1 MTDFNPAQ
9 LLSTALN
16 YQSARRQQ
24 DLDEEYRNELAQL
37 NRVKEIARQKEAER
51 ALGQV
56 DVDLGIKQQA
66 ANTDATFKA
75 NMGDMYSAQASTMR
89 NTDSRKQELHNLG
102 IQEADALKRDQI
114 LRNGVGMFYTP
125 DANTQAVRAKS
136 VDELYDAGQ
145 GREVLSLLR
154 RTDTTGALGE
164 DQILGA
170 NRLNDGSYEVTYQS
184 VKGGN
189 PYKRVYSGSQVNA
202 LYQNSLQTL
211 NQRLGVTPE
220 ALTQMYSQTGGGF
233 APAPQDMQVPV
244 DTSVTQDQADSFTR
258 LTSGTEVNTL
268 RRPQQTDTST
278 EWSSF
283 TKKGPDDINNY
294 AERSP
299 VTNAQRSLIQQNKD
313 NVAALRSGK
322 AEKISRL
329 TNPSVIATEPK
340 NYVMDPTK
348 VTPEM
353 QAKAGEKVAKA
364 ASGSRLTGTEKYD
377 TIVTNLSSGTWDMQ
391 QAQNFAR
398 FGSAD
403 IPTTKEAEKTKV
415 DLLTAAGA
423 VKSKPTDPAKVLEL
437 NEKVAT
443 HLAKLTIDDWDDMD
457 ENEKSVAQ
465 TAMLAEWQRAQN
477 VLGKEI
483 INSDNIN
490 TIIQGR
496 RIGERAADEYQDWF
510 SFREG
515 ESVVN
520 NINPT
525 VLGAAVS
532 AAGAVGNE
540 SLSDAFI
547 EKGMVLARE
556 LQNAGRGDITPEILF
571 ATYVQQA
578 HQTPGLTMEDFENM
592 IKSYNK

>member
-37 NRVKEIARQKEAER
+37 NRVKEIARQKEAGR
-51 ALGQV
+51 ALDQV

-75 NMGDMYSAQASTMR
+75 NMGDMYSAQAYTMR
-89 NTDSRKQELHNLG
+89 NTDSRKQELHDLG

-125 DANTQAVRAKS
+125 DANTQSVRAKS

-220 ALTQMYSQTGGGF
+220 ALTQMYTQTGGGF
-233 APAPQDMQVPV
+233 APAPQEVPVPV
-244 DTSVTQDQADSFTR
+244 DTSVTPDQGQSFLE
-258 LTSGTEVNTL
+258 LTSGAEATATT
-268 RRPQQTDTST
+268 RPQQRSMPT
-278 EWSSF
+278 EWGSF
-283 TKKGPDDINNY
+283 TKKGPDAVNNY
-294 AERSP
+294 AEASP
-299 VTNAQRSLIQQNKD
+299 VTNAQRDLINQNKA
-313 NVAALRSGK
+313 NIKALASGK
-322 AEKISRL
+322 PENIRQL
-329 TNPSVIATEPK
+329 QDPSAIAKAPK
-340 NYVMDPTK
+340 NYVIDPSK

-353 QAKAGEKVAKA
+353 QDKAIQKVGKA

-377 TIVTNLSSGTWDMQ
+377 TIVTNLSSGIWDMQ
-391 QAQNFAR
+391 QGQNFAR

-415 DLLTAAGA
+415 DLLVAAGA
-423 VKSKPTDPAKVLEL
+423 AKAKPTDPAKTLDL
-437 NEKVAT
+437 NERVAG
-443 HLAKLTIDDWDDMD
+443 HLARLTVEDYDDMD
-457 ENEKSVAQ
+457 ENERAIAESSVLNEFQKAQ
-465 TAMLAEWQRAQN
+465 SI
-477 VLGKEI
+477 LGKDI

-490 TIIQGR
+490 TVIAGR
-496 RIGERAADEYQDWF
+496 RIGEKAADEYQDWF

-515 ESVVN
+515 ESVVH

-532 AAGAVGNE
+532 AAGAIGNE

-547 EKGMVLARE
+547 EKGMVLSRE
-556 LQNAGRGDITPEILF
+556 LQNAGRPNITPEMLF
-571 ATYVQQA
+571 ATYVKQA
-578 HQTPGLTMEDFENM
+578 KKTPGITMDEFKTM
-592 IKSYNK
+592 ITNFNK